1 MLEVIQTAQKGHPC
15 ILLGTQM
22 LAKGHHFQHVTLVVI
37 VDADASLLSP
47 DFRSTE
53 RMGQLL
59 TQVAG
64 RSGRGTLPG
73 NVLVQSYQ
81 PHHPVLQILLGKGY
95 GPFARELLA
104 HRRKVDL
111 PPYQY
116 LALVRAESK
125 LASRAERFLLMA
137 KATAD
142 SIRKSSKALYYTGP
156 LPALLERRSGR
167 YRYILRIECKNR
179 KLLNSVL
186 DKLARNLESDHSV
199 RWCIDVDPQE
209 F

>member
-1 MLEVIQTAQKGHPC
+1 
-15 ILLGTQM
+15 M

-64 RSGRGTLPG
+64 RSGRGKLPG
-73 NVLVQSYQ
+73 NVLVQTYQ
-81 PHHPVLQILLGKGY
+81 PHHPVLQILLAKGY
-95 GPFARELLA
+95 GPFARQLLA

-125 LASRAERFLLMA
+125 LASRAESFYSWQ
-137 KATAD
+137 KQPPTALENLP
-142 SIRKSSKALYYTGP
+142 KLYTIQ
-156 LPALLERRSGR
+156 AHCQR
-167 YRYILRIECKNR
+167 YWNA
-179 KLLNSVL
+179 
-186 DKLARNLESDHSV
+186 D
-199 RWCIDVDPQE
+199 Q
-209 F
+209 